1 MSVKEGN
8 FTDFMRVCAI
18 LTTKRLRSESTCV
31 GVVSRQCKGATQ
43 FGFLPSVRLFEE
55 RALELPF
62 QPDAKTE
69 QGSEIVGVRAR
80 GLGLAAGPLLSH
92 WDFRAH
98 SGSTTW

>member
-1 MSVKEGN
+1 MRFLLLSGYVVKVLVLVLWAADVSPPPTL
-8 FTDFMRVCAI
+8 FVI
-18 LTTKRLRSESTCV
+18 
-31 GVVSRQCKGATQ
+31 VSRQCKGATQ

-69 QGSEIVGVRAR
+69 QGSEIRVRDAR